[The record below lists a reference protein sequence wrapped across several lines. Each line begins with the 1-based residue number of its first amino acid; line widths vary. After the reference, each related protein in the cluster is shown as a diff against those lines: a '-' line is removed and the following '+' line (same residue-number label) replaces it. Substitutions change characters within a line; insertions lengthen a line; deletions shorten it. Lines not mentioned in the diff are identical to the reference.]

1 MFPHNSTWNTN
12 GRLSQ
17 RMVHRVPSNWRQS
30 RKREISRDVSI
41 LRTGFSKVK
50 SNRDVP
56 TMANE
61 EWTKRFLRLAC
72 YSPKDTREPRGP
84 EHMAK
89 MKVARGPYSD
99 PRDTYIA
106 RTIRHAFESSRGE
119 PLSTGQLVK
128 EIFGWQL
135 RVERKPLKSW
145 HYQNVRRALRKVAS
159 PIGRASTRG
168 RSVLWQPDERM
179 GLRDRARHKLARA
192 RKLRPTI

>member
-1 MFPHNSTWNTN
+1 MKRSAPFDTAFGPSKITPRPEWAECLLRGSFGTAFGPILGTLIGSRFRPHSTPHSTH
-12 GRLSQ
+12 GGEGAGIFKRL
-17 RMVHRVPSNWRQS
+17 PPDP
-30 RKREISRDVSI
+30 RDPAASV

-89 MKVARGPYSD
+89 MKAARGPYSD

-106 RTIRHAFESSRGE
+106 RTIR
-119 PLSTGQLVK
+119 
-128 EIFGWQL
+128 
-135 RVERKPLKSW
+135 
-145 HYQNVRRALRKVAS
+145 
-159 PIGRASTRG
+159 
-168 RSVLWQPDERM
+168 
-179 GLRDRARHKLARA
+179 
-192 RKLRPTI
+192 